1 MQSPHPANGPPR
13 ARTGRAATALYR
25 ARARAFASACAHGT
39 SPITRVRPRQRRRLS
54 MGPARAG
61 RRRGGALGAV
71 TLSRSIRST
80 RSASVARSALR
91 RTRTASLR
99 VIAMAERP
107 APEAT
112 AAERSSKIAQR
123 SPEIAQSGGGSARTY
138 RSPHAARTALGAPRP
153 AARRGRRPAPHGRAG
168 RTSATGEDEPQDKT
182 RQDKTRQDKTL
193 FREGGAC
200 EAGGQPAGRT

>member
-25 ARARAFASACAHGT
+25 ARARALASACAHGT

-91 RTRTASLR
+91 RTLEENVRPTMLPFDRLVRASRSRLLPFVVGPNDRAGRLLSSICCLSHRCAATAT
-99 VIAMAERP
+99 
-107 APEAT
+107 AT
-112 AAERSSKIAQR
+112 AATTAATSLQQQLLPQQLLQQQLLCAQAYFAWLAP
-123 SPEIAQSGGGSARTY
+123 SCASAATT
-138 RSPHAARTALGAPRP
+138 AADGA
-153 AARRGRRPAPHGRAG
+153 AASAG
-168 RTSATGEDEPQDKT
+168 AAT
-182 RQDKTRQDKTL
+182 
-193 FREGGAC
+193 
-200 EAGGQPAGRT
+200 